1 MVHENTEKEETITN
15 TRINFFFL
23 PVNSTE
29 LKISIYVRDETTH
42 RGTYLYKYGPLI
54 FLIRSLRIS

>member
-15 TRINFFFL
+15 TRINFFL

-42 RGTYLYKYGPLI
+42 RGTYLHKYGPLI
-54 FLIRSLRIS
+54 FFICSLRIS